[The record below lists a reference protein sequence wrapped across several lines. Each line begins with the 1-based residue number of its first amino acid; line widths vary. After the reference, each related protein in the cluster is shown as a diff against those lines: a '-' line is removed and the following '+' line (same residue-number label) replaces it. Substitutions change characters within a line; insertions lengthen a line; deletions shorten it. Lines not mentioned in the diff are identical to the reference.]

1 MAGMQT
7 IVYVKRF
14 KIDFW
19 EDSLEIGIILG
30 AIWNQRDDQDFL
42 HSRIKEDF
50 SGLENG
56 GTNFKR
62 GLTSVK
68 ADSSKT
74 IIGEVSAVLYKI
86 DQFRN
91 IFAKYSGG
99 GSNGSAWID
108 DVNFLLK
115 EMVLQCSVSLKKSW
129 SDIWLN
135 FAVGL

>member
-1 MAGMQT
+1 MQT

-74 IIGEVSAVLYKI
+74 IIGERRGTVCMFQTTSEEL
-86 DQFRN
+86 
-91 IFAKYSGG
+91 
-99 GSNGSAWID
+99 
-108 DVNFLLK
+108 
-115 EMVLQCSVSLKKSW
+115 KSW
-129 SDIWLN
+129 DKNVCELRRIWV
-135 FAVGL
+135 FFR